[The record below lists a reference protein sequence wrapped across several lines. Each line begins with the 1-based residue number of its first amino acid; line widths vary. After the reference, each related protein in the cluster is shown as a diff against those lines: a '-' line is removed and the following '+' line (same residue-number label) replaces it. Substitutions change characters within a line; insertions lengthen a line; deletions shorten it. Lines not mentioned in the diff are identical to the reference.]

1 MRDVWGRAKDHAAE
15 GGCNRKH
22 GLVPWREKMVAAAKL
37 GGLEIRKQKCQKTLM
52 KKQKDMGRLE
62 MDQTNEKVSFAIAV
76 GRDRHLLLGL
86 FDNLCFLSSLLRT
99 LPPEQQIP
107 ITVVEIDECHLVQNT

>member
-22 GLVPWREKMVAAAKL
+22 GLVPWREKMV
-37 GGLEIRKQKCQKTLM
+37 
-52 KKQKDMGRLE
+52 
-62 MDQTNEKVSFAIAV
+62 
-76 GRDRHLLLGL
+76 RDRHLLLDL

-107 ITVVEIDECHLVQNT
+107 ITVVEMDDCHLVQNT